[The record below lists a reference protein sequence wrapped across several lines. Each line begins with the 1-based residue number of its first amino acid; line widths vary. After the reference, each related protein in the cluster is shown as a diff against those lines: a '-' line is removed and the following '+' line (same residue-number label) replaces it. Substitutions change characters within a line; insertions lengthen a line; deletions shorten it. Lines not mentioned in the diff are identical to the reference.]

1 MMTISYEYEGAL
13 YVNLT
18 NRCDCACVFCL
29 RHNGHKGSIY
39 ADNLWLEHEPTR
51 QEALDNLLAR
61 DFSQYR
67 ELVFCGFG
75 EPMYRTD
82 DIVWLVDELKKRVPN
97 LPPVRINTNGHA
109 NLFLGRDVAP
119 LLQGRIDT
127 ISISL
132 NGSTPEEY
140 CAVTK
145 PRQGMQAWDAMLDF
159 ARENGIEVRF
169 GKPGEEVPGV
179 SVILPADPYQFQVR
193 DLDLDKM
200 RHSLIK
206 TALKTYTATPT
217 EADYEFLAQETN
229 KSVDWVREQVAAIVP
244 TL

>member
-132 NGSTPEEY
+132 NGSTPEEIGR
-140 CAVTK
+140 AHV
-145 PRQGMQAWDAMLDF
+145 
-159 ARENGIEVRF
+159 
-169 GKPGEEVPGV
+169 
-179 SVILPADPYQFQVR
+179 
-193 DLDLDKM
+193 
-200 RHSLIK
+200 
-206 TALKTYTATPT
+206 
-217 EADYEFLAQETN
+217 
-229 KSVDWVREQVAAIVP
+229 
-244 TL
+244 